1 MLRVAL
7 ACLLVGVVH
16 ASAQLPA
23 IPSFEL
29 PASEPGFTSVRE
41 LRVAGTKRLDTDV
54 KVRGY
59 VIWIYDCL
67 TDVAKRGESRAKT
80 QKRIDS
86 DPTICER
93 KKLYLG
99 DSKDAS
105 RDKALWVVDVP
116 RPPNKLERER
126 LPKAELKAWP
136 KVPTLKVGQYV
147 TVTGK
152 FALRSPHSEANSD
165 GLVVFAAI
173 EPAKPALPMAPAS
186 VAPKARPAIVEP
198 QTKQRTMPDVS
209 DAARQ
214 RSVKASNEGAR
225 LSVNKFYGEALRAF
239 ESAIKEWPG
248 NHVAYYGLAVVHIQ
262 NTDWRSAREAIEM
275 ALAIEPRKGIYNMML
290 GHILYEASVVEARA
304 AQAKQQGKSPDQ
316 IRVDTSAIHS
326 DNALGYLTYATKLDP
341 QLWRAYYDIGRI
353 YRDRGEPRWSAEAL
367 DEAVRN
373 APNEASPWIALVE
386 LYRRWDYT
394 DEAIAAAIA
403 GTAEL
408 PNAPDLWLVRGLAH
422 DDKLQYTDA
431 IAAYTKVLELQP
443 DNAKALFARGQAY
456 AHKRDRKRAKADLEA
471 YLKSTDDPY
480 AHRLLMGIQ

>member
-41 LRVAGTKRLDTDV
+41 LRVAGTKRLDTEV

-80 QKRIDS
+80 QKRIDD

-99 DSKDAS
+99 DTKDAA

-126 LPKAELKAWP
+126 LPKEELKAWP
-136 KVPTLKVGQYV
+136 KVPELELGQYV

-152 FALRSPHSEANSD
+152 FALRSPHNEMNSD

-173 EPAKPALPMAPAS
+173 EPAKPSPRRSAMPFTPRPRRSVPEPNTVPRTIPA
-186 VAPKARPAIVEP
+186 VA
-198 QTKQRTMPDVS
+198 
-209 DAARQ
+209 DAAHQ
-214 RSVKASNEGAR
+214 RSIKASNEGTR
-225 LSVNKFYGEALRAF
+225 LYGNKFYQQAITAYEQ
-239 ESAIKEWPG
+239 AIKEWPG
-248 NHVAYYGLAVVHIQ
+248 NQVAFYGLAGAH
-262 NTDWRSAREAIEM
+262 
-275 ALAIEPRKGIYNMML
+275 LADK
-290 GHILYEASVVEARA
+290 HWTEARA
-304 AQAKQQGKSPDQ
+304 AIENALALEPKEPMYNMVLGYVLYESAVAAAREAQAKQQNKAPSE
-316 IRVDTSAIHS
+316 IRLDASRINY
-326 DNALGYLTYATKLDP
+326 DKALVYLSYAVKLKP
-341 QLWRAYYDIGRI
+341 SLWRAHYYIGRI
-353 YRDRGEPRWSAEAL
+353 HRDHGDSRWAAESL
-367 DEAVRN
+367 DTAVRH
-373 APNEASPWIALVE
+373 APADPGPWIALVE

-394 DEAIAAAIA
+394 DEAVAVSAAAVA
-403 GTAEL
+403 A
-408 PNAPDLWLVRGLAH
+408 APKEADVWHVRGLAL
-422 DDKLQYTDA
+422 DDKLLYTDA
-431 IAAYTKVLELQP
+431 IAAYTKALELKP
-443 DNAKALFARGQAY
+443 DHMTVLFQRGQAY
-456 AHKRDRKRAKADLEA
+456 ARTRDRKRAKADLEA

-480 AHRLLMGIQ
+480 ARRLLMGIQ